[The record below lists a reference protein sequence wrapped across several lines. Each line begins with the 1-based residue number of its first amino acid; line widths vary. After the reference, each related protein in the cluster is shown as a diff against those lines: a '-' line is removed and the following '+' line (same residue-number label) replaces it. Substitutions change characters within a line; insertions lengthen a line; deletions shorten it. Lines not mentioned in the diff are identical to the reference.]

1 MLRRGPSNCEP
12 GVKVKQK
19 KPPKEPKKH
28 PGPRKTYKAGSFGAA
43 RAADNITL
51 TGIQKMIRSGSLGQ
65 RTTLRRGYQ
74 DRGLLG
80 K

>member
-1 MLRRGPSNCEP
+1 M
-12 GVKVKQK
+12 KQQTPIRTK
-19 KPPKEPKKH
+19 KPKPHKEPKPH
-28 PGPRKTYKAGSFGAA
+28 PGPRKTYRDESSPGAA

-51 TGIQKMIRSGSLGQ
+51 SAIQKMIRSGSPGQ
-65 RTTLRRGYQ
+65 RTQLRRGYQ